1 MKEDKWKK
9 IWEDLKP
16 QISSFAKKA
25 GETIVD
31 LAKTLGKESWKL
43 ARIGALKA
51 EILSLESSI
60 RDVYKDIGEKAYNLY
75 KEGKEVNK
83 ESFLEFF
90 SEIDNLNKKI
100 EGKKEEIKKI
110 AEEENLEPEDI
121 EKIPPSKDEE
131 KD

>member
-16 QISSFAKKA
+16 QIGSFAKKA

-60 RDVYKDIGEKAYNLY
+60 REVYKNIGERAYNLY
-75 KEGKEVNK
+75 KEGKDISK
-83 ESFLEFF
+83 ESFLELFGK
-90 SEIDNLNKKI
+90 IDKLNKDI
-100 EGKKEEIKKI
+100 EYKKEEIKRI
-110 AEEENLEPEDI
+110 AEEEKLEPEDV
-121 EKIPPSKDEE
+121 EKIPPSEDGE
-131 KD
+131 KA

>member
-16 QISSFAKKA
+16 QIGSFAKKA

-51 EILSLESSI
+51 EILGLESSI
-60 RDVYKDIGEKAYNLY
+60 RDIYKSIGERAYSLY
-75 KEGKEVNK
+75 KEGKEINR
-83 ESFLEFF
+83 EGFLEFF
-90 SEIDNLNKKI
+90 IEIDNLNKKI
-100 EGKKEEIKKI
+100 EEKKEEIKKI
-110 AEEENLEPEDI
+110 AEEEKLEPEDV
-121 EKIPPSKDEE
+121 EKIPPSEDEE
-131 KD
+131 KA